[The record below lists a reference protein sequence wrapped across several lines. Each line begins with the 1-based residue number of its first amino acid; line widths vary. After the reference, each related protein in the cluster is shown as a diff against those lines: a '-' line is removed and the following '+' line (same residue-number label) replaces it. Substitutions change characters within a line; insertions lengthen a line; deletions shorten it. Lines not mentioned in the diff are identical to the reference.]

1 MAENTNTNTT
11 QVPESLKGEN
21 VKPVEPPKPEE
32 VKPLTAEELKAMFDS
47 LPDMFKTA
55 VSDINGAIDAHNKNI
70 AAIKKASTS
79 NPTVIKAEIFEQ
91 NPDNNEKLA
100 TLRKQEL
107 KLLAQVETIRKQAYE
122 VIDKDGLMPKDLTEE
137 EVTKLKTEA
146 SETQKTLREQ
156 VSALTAMEAMMPV
169 LKGKVTPLIHEIQ
182 TQRGG
187 GIKSSSGGKTGD
199 GPKRP
204 RFKKIEVNGVTSDAN
219 GNTVYGVVDGVEKY
233 TFSLTSAYLRKQ
245 AKGITWSANDLQAKY
260 YEGEDEN
267 NLPEVKEFVM
277 PYTYKDENGNE
288 HTVNYTVKTYK

>member
-1 MAENTNTNTT
+1 MAENTNKTP
-11 QVPESLKGEN
+11 VPETLKGEN
-21 VKPVEPPKPEE
+21 VKPTETPAVVTP
-32 VKPLTAEELKAMFDS
+32 TAEELKAMFDS
-47 LPDMFKTA
+47 LPSEFQ
-55 VSDINGAIDAHNKNI
+55 GAITLVNSEIDAHNKNI
-70 AAIKKASTS
+70 AAIKKASAT

-107 KLLAQVETIRKQAYE
+107 KLMEQIERIRKQAYE

-137 EVTKLKTEA
+137 EVTKLKAEA
-146 SETQKTLREQ
+146 SEKAKTLREQ
-156 VSALTAMEAMMPV
+156 VAGFTAMEAMMPA

-182 TQRGG
+182 TQRGTSL
-187 GIKSSSGGKTGD
+187 KTSSGGKTGD

-219 GNTVYGVVDGVEKY
+219 GNTVYGVVDGTEKY
-233 TFSLTSAYLRKQ
+233 TFSLASAYLRKQ
-245 AKGITWSANDLQAKY
+245 AKGITWSANDLQSAY
-260 YEGEDEN
+260 YAGEDEN

-288 HTVNYTVKTYK
+288 HTVNYTVKAYR